1 MSMTPTNTTGPFST
15 SYLDATGKIPYNMT
29 NDYMFRAILQK
40 SKNVLESLV
49 CALLHLE
56 PSQIQSITITNP
68 IVRKSSITST
78 LS

>member
-1 MSMTPTNTTGPFST
+1 MSMTPTNTIVHVSP
-15 SYLDATGKIPYNMT
+15 SYLTATGKIPYNMT
-29 NDYMFRAILQK
+29 NDYMFRAMLQK
-40 SKNVLESLV
+40 SQNVLESLV